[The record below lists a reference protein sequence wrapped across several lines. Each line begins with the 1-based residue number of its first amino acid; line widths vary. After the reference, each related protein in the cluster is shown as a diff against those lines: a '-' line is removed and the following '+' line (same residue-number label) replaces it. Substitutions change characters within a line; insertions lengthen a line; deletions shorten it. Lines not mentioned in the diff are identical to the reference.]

1 MPYSRVGEGRFV
13 HDDSEGRRY
22 PVIERPDNLTDLV
35 FAAIRDRIVDS
46 SLSPGSS
53 VSEATLS
60 KELLVS
66 KTPVREALLRL
77 RQIGL
82 VEPTTRGLRVT
93 LPSADS
99 VRNAFEYR
107 AALETGSGTYAAA
120 RATRE
125 QLDTIAHW
133 ATQSLISAEDGE
145 PGDFRRTDFQFHLA
159 VADASENTY
168 LRAAIEDAFVLT
180 LALRQRDVAL
190 VRDFVPDALEHVEIS
205 DALRARD
212 GAKAGALLSA
222 HVLRILDQLL
232 DAMTPAESLVAVPT
246 PRK

>member
-1 MPYSRVGEGRFV
+1 
-13 HDDSEGRRY
+13 
-22 PVIERPDNLTDLV
+22 VIERPDNLTELV

-53 VSEATLS
+53 VSEAMLS
-60 KELLVS
+60 TELHVS

-93 LPSADS
+93 LPSANS

-107 AALETGSGTYAAA
+107 AALEAGAGRYAAM

-125 QLDTIAHW
+125 QLDAIAHW
-133 ATQSLISAEDGE
+133 ADESLTSAKDGE
-145 PGDFRRTDFQFHLA
+145 PGGFRRMDFHFHLA
-159 VADASENTY
+159 VANASGNDY
-168 LRAAIEDAFVLT
+168 LRASIEDAFVLT

-190 VRDFVPDALEHVEIS
+190 VRDFVPDALEHIEIS

-212 GAKAGALLSA
+212 GSAAGALLSA
-222 HVLRILDQLL
+222 HALRILDQLL
-232 DAMTPAESLVAVPT
+232 DAMGSAKVLTPAP
-246 PRK
+246 